1 MQITLIGIRDSLD
14 HRSVRNREV
23 KFIRIYSLGPRFSVR
38 SVRVS
43 KSPYYRGFL
52 MKTYGNFVGT
62 LETVRNRGFRIGD
75 VRLYCNSVLVDFF
88 SFIFL

>member
-1 MQITLIGIRDSLD
+1 MQIHLIGIRDSLD

-62 LETVRNRGFRIGD
+62 LETVRNRGVRIGD

>member
-62 LETVRNRGFRIGD
+62 LETVRNRGVRIGD